1 MSDLNSI
8 TDLTNLGI
16 ATQQPSNKNDEL
28 GQEDFLRLMITQFQN
43 QDPFKPMENGDFLGQ
58 IAQFGTVSGIQELQG
73 SFNSL
78 SESLYSDQALQAS
91 GLVGRTVLARLDT
104 GALAAGGTISGAV
117 DVPSGTPSLQIEV
130 VDASGQIVR
139 RMDLGAQSAGLVS
152 FQWDGITEGGELA
165 DPGLYTIN
173 ATVASAGGAFAAET
187 LIAAPVE
194 SVTLARAGSGLTLNL
209 AGMGQL
215 PLSQVRQIM

>member
-1 MSDLNSI
+1 MQDLSSISDLS
-8 TDLTNLGI
+8 NLGI
-16 ATQQPSNKNDEL
+16 ATQQPSDKNDEL
-28 GQEDFLRLMITQFQN
+28 GQEDFLRLMITQFKN

-58 IAQFGTVSGIQELQG
+58 IAQFGTVSGIQELQS
-73 SFNSL
+73 SFSAL

-91 GLVGRTVLARLDT
+91 ALVGRTVLARLDS
-104 GALAAGGTISGAV
+104 GALTPGGAISGAV
-117 DVPSGTPSLQIEV
+117 DVPAGTPSLKIEI
-130 VDASGQIVR
+130 VDASGQVVKH
-139 RMDLGAQSAGLVS
+139 MDLGSQSAGLVS
-152 FQWDGITEGGELA
+152 FQWDGVTDDGELA
-165 DPGLYTIN
+165 DPGLYNIN
-173 ATVASAGGAFAAET
+173 ATVTSDGGTFAAET